1 MLSIVSRRPLNGS
14 PVRGSGSSGKWVDFT
29 CWEWLIT
36 NGRFDVNQG
45 ILVPEHEFPNTL
57 VEGFRVFFVE
67 EVASIQD
74 GQFRL
79 GDDAGEFF

>member
-1 MLSIVSRRPLNGS
+1 VCGR
-14 PVRGSGSSGKWVDFT
+14 
-29 CWEWLIT
+29 LIT
-36 NGRFDVNQG
+36 NGRVDVNQG
-45 ILVPEHEFPNTL
+45 VLVPEHEFLNMI

-74 GQFRL
+74 GQFRP

>member
-1 MLSIVSRRPLNGS
+1 VHSFPEVPEWQSRTWFRINGRMGGFH
-14 PVRGSGSSGKWVDFT
+14 VCER
-29 CWEWLIT
+29 LIT
-36 NGRFDVNQG
+36 NGRVGVNQG

-67 EVASIQD
+67 EVAAIQN